1 MLQGSRSDTATGTA
15 STGVVTLDDCADAFG
30 DGGIWNY
37 TMKKDNDVLAG
48 IITACW
54 DTVADSTPLY
64 NHFST
69 PESGDTSALGFVMDK
84 LSNTVRLR
92 CTIATGTWA
101 YRIVRTIP

>member
-1 MLQGSRSDTATGTA
+1 MLEGSRSDTAVGTA

-30 DGGIWNY
+30 DGGVWAY
-37 TMKKDNDVLAG
+37 TMKKSTDVLAG
-48 IITACW
+48 IITASW
-54 DTVADSTPLY
+54 DTVADSIPLY

-69 PESGDTSALGFVMDK
+69 PDSGDTSALSFTVDK

-92 CTIATGTWA
+92 CTIATGTWT